1 MVSIDLFSC
10 LLLLLMIKWDCGRG
24 ILSPTP
30 GLGVEV
36 RMCSYAEV
44 AVAENG
50 RPRARKEV
58 RGMAVREETRREH
71 WRENILRAI
80 TDYLVYERRRCVC
93 EKINCRCGRE
103 KQSGKGKGDMMMIVA
118 APRKSRRVNP
128 GNSRDSFCT

>member
-1 MVSIDLFSC
+1 M
-10 LLLLLMIKWDCGRG
+10 KWTVDGG

-50 RPRARKEV
+50 RPRARKDV
-58 RGMAVREETRREH
+58 RGIAVREETRREH

-80 TDYLVYERRRCVC
+80 TDYRVYERRERVCV
-93 EKINCRCGRE
+93 
-103 KQSGKGKGDMMMIVA
+103 
-118 APRKSRRVNP
+118 
-128 GNSRDSFCT
+128 

>member
-1 MVSIDLFSC
+1 MLVAMLLFEGD
-10 LLLLLMIKWDCGRG
+10 WGRG
-24 ILSPTP
+24 VLSPTP

-80 TDYLVYERRRCVC
+80 TDYLVYERREMC
-93 EKINCRCGRE
+93 EEINCRCGRE